1 MMFEIA
7 KEEPVSPAKARLC
20 VICRQ
25 YFSIACFLSDDGI
38 DHATMCNRHGP
49 AQNGLRYCQGCG
61 DFVALDLFAKGC
73 GVFACKKHMTAF
85 GGGRESKQKQMN
97 DTEKKRRIWTWRL
110 CYADRKRFEQEKIA
124 ISQNEIEQAI
134 IKIDPNP
141 RLGMYIVMPV
151 DSRAMICPQNVV
163 VVTAEQRKKLMKL
176 VHQNNIQEYNRI
188 IMQLKLK

>member
-1 MMFEIA
+1 MGRPKTACDIA
-7 KEEPVSPAKARLC
+7 RVVAISLRSTCLQRDVVFLPV
-20 VICRQ
+20 
-25 YFSIACFLSDDGI
+25 
-38 DHATMCNRHGP
+38 
-49 AQNGLRYCQGCG
+49 
-61 DFVALDLFAKGC
+61 
-73 GVFACKKHMTAF
+73 KKHMTAF
-85 GGGRESKQKQMN
+85 GGGRESKQKKMN

-124 ISQNEIEQAI
+124 ISQNEIEQEI

-163 VVTAEQRKKLMKL
+163 VVTAEQRKKFMKL